1 MVFILV
7 KGKLKNNL
15 KNLFYTSEDALYHQS
30 HRLVDDKEP
39 SPDITITC
47 SKK

>member
-15 KNLFYTSEDALYHQS
+15 KNLLYTSGNALYHQS
-30 HRLVDDKEP
+30 HRRVGDKGP
-39 SPDITITC
+39 SPDITVPC
-47 SKK
+47 LKS